1 MRKLFLFWVLWAA
14 CWVLIIELMIGFNLT
29 PYQPLGGIIIGAVF
43 DIIAAVFFV
52 RYRLFMYIGVII
64 FSMVLIFSFSFV
76 LLVCYL
82 LSMALLVVTYYALK
96 WIHSMSGRGTFLA
109 NFERSKSLKCLCRLR
124 LKECVIHKT
133 PKIWYN
139 NKWCTKV
146 HRKRPRERRVEWQ
159 MMYVQRWKCREP
171 WRNSEFPQSTSSWP
185 VGEVISTPRR

>member
-29 PYQPLGGIIIGAVF
+29 PYQPLGGLIIGAII
-43 DIIAAVFFV
+43 DIFAAVFFV

-96 WIHSMSGRGTFLA
+96 
-109 NFERSKSLKCLCRLR
+109 
-124 LKECVIHKT
+124 
-133 PKIWYN
+133 
-139 NKWCTKV
+139 
-146 HRKRPRERRVEWQ
+146 
-159 MMYVQRWKCREP
+159 
-171 WRNSEFPQSTSSWP
+171 
-185 VGEVISTPRR
+185 